1 MLKMLNAK
9 LVATPTNNSNLK
21 VYTLT
26 VVHSPYEVDNAI
38 AYGNV

>member
-1 MLKMLNAK
+1 MLKMLNQK

-26 VVHSPYEVDNAI
+26 DSVTLSI
-38 AYGNV
+38 

>member
-1 MLKMLNAK
+1 MLKMLNLK

-26 VVHSPYEVDNAI
+26 DSDSPYDTTNRLI
-38 AYGNV
+38 ML